1 MATLTYTLTEAITL
15 NGQDHGG
22 SMTKTISGIDNVF
35 KSIFACTDGNTGGTD
50 GSTTII
56 AQFNATSSGN
66 DADATA
72 FDTTHVEYI
81 RISNLDSTNAVY
93 LQFQGASDWYVV
105 KLQAGHHYCMGSPDD
120 VMLATDDST
129 TIAHASWEDLAVISV
144 RNEAAATVNV
154 ELFIA
159 SKVD

>member
-1 MATLTYTLTEAITL
+1 EGAGA
-15 NGQDHGG
+15 
-22 SMTKTISGIDNVF
+22 
-35 KSIFACTDGNTGGTD
+35 TD

-56 AQFNATSSGN
+56 AQFDAATGT
-66 DADATA
+66 DADATG
-72 FDTTHVEYI
+72 FDVTHVEYI

-93 LQFQGASDWYVV
+93 LQFQGATDWYVV

-120 VMLATDDST
+120 VMLATDGST
-129 TIAHASWEDLAVISV
+129 TIAHASWEDLSVISV

>member
-1 MATLTYTLTEAITL
+1 MATLTYTLTEKITL

-22 SMTKTISGIDNVF
+22 SQTKSISGIDNVF
-35 KSIFACTDGNTGGTD
+35 KGIFACTDSNADTD
-50 GSTTII
+50 GDRTII
-56 AQFNATSSGN
+56 AQFEAAAGT

-72 FDTTHVEYI
+72 FDVTHVEYM
-81 RISNLDSTNAVY
+81 RISNLDASNFVY
-93 LQFQGASDWYVV
+93 LQFVGASDHYQV

-120 VMLATDDST
+120 VMLATANH
-129 TIAHASWEDLAVISV
+129 TIAHAGWEDLSYIQV
-144 RNEAAATVNV
+144 RNEAGATVNV